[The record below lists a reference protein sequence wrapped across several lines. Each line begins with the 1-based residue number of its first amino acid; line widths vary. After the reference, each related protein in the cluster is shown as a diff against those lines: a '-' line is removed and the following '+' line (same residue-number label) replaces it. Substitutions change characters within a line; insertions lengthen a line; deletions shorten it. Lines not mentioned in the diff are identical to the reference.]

1 MKSLVP
7 FLPFRVGAFVAPAI
21 LVSLASASTQAESGT
36 RPARQAPDVAAA
48 PSRPVI
54 ATDPG
59 GSIHDPVGLDHARMY
74 YDEPG
79 DGSLWARGANWKACF
94 GLGGVTYFPR

>member
-7 FLPFRVGAFVAPAI
+7 FLPSLPFRIGAFVAPAI
-21 LVSLASASTQAESGT
+21 LVSLASASTQADLGA
-36 RPARQAPDVAAA
+36 RPARRALDVAATPA
-48 PSRPVI
+48 RPGI
-54 ATDPG
+54 PTDRG

-79 DGSLWARGANWKACF
+79 DGSLWALGATWKAK
-94 GLGGVTYFPR
+94 LSLAS